1 MLVKSNAWRHQ
12 AARRSAPGP
21 GPRRQDANRTEADD
35 DGALENNGVAVAL
48 HRVPHAPTRL
58 AAAVTHT
65 HVDVPHPHTRFAP
78 KPSIRADLVG
88 HPGGACGSDRGA
100 RHHHHHRHVACVCV
114 CDRAPVWVRWW
125 LMCSRLLA

>member
-1 MLVKSNAWRHQ
+1 M
-12 AARRSAPGP
+12 APS

-48 HRVPHAPTRL
+48 HRVPHVPTRL

-65 HVDVPHPHTRFAP
+65 HVDVVPPILASSPSLQLELIWLVILVVLAVRIEAP
-78 KPSIRADLVG
+78 P
-88 HPGGACGSDRGA
+88 
-100 RHHHHHRHVACVCV
+100 
-114 CDRAPVWVRWW
+114 PVWVRWW